1 MSKFRRALLPVAAL
15 LLAAAPLAVQAGGET
30 FNATLTGA
38 AQVPE
43 PTKSKAEG
51 TLQLKVSADGKE
63 IAYTLSV
70 TGISNADGADLHLGA
85 SFANGPAV
93 VKLFPRAG
101 FPARKGEF
109 SGVLAQGKIDAG
121 DLLGSMA
128 GSKLQD
134 LIDELKDGNAY
145 VNVHTDDGAAPPNSG
160 PGDYTLGEIRGQIK

>member
-1 MSKFRRALLPVAAL
+1 MSKFRRALIPVAAL
-15 LLAAAPLAVQAGGET
+15 FLAAAPLAVHAADET
-30 FNATLTGA
+30 FSATLNGA

-43 PTKSKAEG
+43 PNKSQAEG
-51 TLQLKVSADGKE
+51 TLQLTVSADGKE

-70 TGISNADGADLHLGA
+70 KGLSNANGADLHLGA

-93 VKLFPRAG
+93 VKLFPKAG
-101 FPARKGEF
+101 FPARKGPF
-109 SGVLAQGKIDAG
+109 TGVLAQGKIDAG

-134 LIDELKDGNAY
+134 LIDEIKDGNAY

-160 PGDYTLGEIRGQIK
+160 PGDYPLGEIRGQIK